1 MLVIT
6 AIKELLT
13 FADKTK
19 VDKKKEEFQAL
30 LRQIEEELKSVI
42 EFEKYVEKINEDL
55 EKKKKEFEQYKRLNE
70 NILYS
75 KLDELESRSFELTL
89 NNIKLEK
96 ENESLNSDLDLYDAV
111 IDIYERQTNVKFEQI
126 VKLIDSNVNKDE
138 KLPLFL
144 PENKKKLTEEEKLAI
159 KQKAIRE
166 THNIEKEDDL
176 ELVEIAGL

>member
-13 FADKTK
+13 FTDKTK

-55 EKKKKEFEQYKRLNE
+55 EKKRKEFEQYKRLDE

-75 KLDELESRSFELTL
+75 KLDEIENRSFNLTL
-89 NNIKLEK
+89 NNIKLRK
-96 ENESLNSDLDLYDAV
+96 ENKLMSNDLDLYDAV
-111 IDIYERQTNVKFEQI
+111 IDIYEKQTNVKFDQI
-126 VKLIDSNVNKDE
+126 VKLIELESIKEN
-138 KLPLFL
+138 LP
-144 PENKKKLTEEEKLAI
+144 KAKKLTEQEKLNK
-159 KQKAIRE
+159 KQESIRE

-176 ELVEIAGL
+176 EVVEIAGL